1 MVKVRSQSAAGRQQP
16 TPDQIEK
23 LAQELADKPFG
34 QAKGKATEPD
44 QKAQA
49 IGISLPPKMIEN
61 LQDAALKNKR
71 SGGGQKTVSGIIRA
85 LLERE
90 GY

>member
-1 MVKVRSQSAAGRQQP
+1 MVKVRSQSATGRQQP

-34 QAKGKATEPD
+34 QSKVKSAEIE

-49 IGISLPPKMIEN
+49 IGISLPPQMIEN

-71 SGGGQKTVSGIIRA
+71 SREGQRTVSGIIREVLA
-85 LLERE
+85 RE